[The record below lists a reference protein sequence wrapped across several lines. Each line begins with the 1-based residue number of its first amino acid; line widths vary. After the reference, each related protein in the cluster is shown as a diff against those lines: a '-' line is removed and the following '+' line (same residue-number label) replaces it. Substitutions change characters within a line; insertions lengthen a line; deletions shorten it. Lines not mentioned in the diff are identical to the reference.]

1 MFKHL
6 LLPTDGSPLSAR
18 AIDQGL
24 RLAQQLGAH
33 ASIVTVLEPLR
44 AFNASSELLAD
55 VRESFEKSSR
65 EAADRTLQAAADQA
79 AALGVP
85 ATTTVVT
92 GSQPHR
98 QIIEAAGEG
107 GCDLIVMASHGRR
120 GVSGLLVG
128 SVTQKVLTHS
138 SVPVLVIRGDER

>member
-18 AIDQGL
+18 AIDQGVA
-24 RLAQQLGAH
+24 LARQLGAKV
-33 ASIVTVLEPLR
+33 SMITVLEPLR

-55 VRESFEKSSR
+55 VRESFEKNSR

-79 AALGVP
+79 AALGVQ
-85 ATTTVVT
+85 ASTTVVT
-92 GSQPHR
+92 GSQPYR
-98 QIIEAAGEG
+98 QIIDAAAKG

-138 SVPVLVIRGDER
+138 SIPVLVIRGED

>member
-18 AIDQGL
+18 AIDQGQA
-24 RLAQQLGAH
+24 LAKQLGARV
-33 ASIVTVLEPLR
+33 SMITVLEPLR

-55 VRESFEKSSR
+55 VRESFEKGSR
-65 EAADRTLQAAADQA
+65 EAADRALQAAADQA
-79 AALGVP
+79 AALGVQ
-85 ATTTVVT
+85 ASTTVVT
-92 GSQPHR
+92 GSQPYR
-98 QIIEAAGEG
+98 QIIDAASQG
-107 GCDLIVMASHGRR
+107 GCDVIVMASHGRR

-138 SVPVLVIRGDER
+138 SVPVLVIRGEA

>member
-1 MFKHL
+1 MFRHM

-24 RLAQQLGAH
+24 ALAKQLGAR
-33 ASIVTVLEPLR
+33 ASVITVLEPLR
-44 AFNASSELLAD
+44 AFNAASELLAD
-55 VRESFEKSSR
+55 VRESFEKDSR
-65 EAADRTLQAAADQA
+65 EAAERTLQAAADQA

-85 ATTTVVT
+85 AATTVAT
-92 GSQPHR
+92 GSQPYR
-98 QIIEAAGEG
+98 QIIEAASQG

-138 SVPVLVIRGDER
+138 SVPVLVIRGEG

>member
-24 RLAQQLGAH
+24 RLAKQLGARV
-33 ASIVTVLEPLR
+33 SIVTVLEPLR

-85 ATTTVVT
+85 ATTTVAT
-92 GSQPHR
+92 GSQPYR
-98 QIIEAAGEG
+98 QIIEAASEA

-138 SVPVLVIRGDER
+138 SVPVLVIRGEQ

>member
-24 RLAQQLGAH
+24 ALAKQLGAK
-33 ASIVTVLEPLR
+33 ASILTVLEPLR

-55 VRESFEKSSR
+55 VRESFEKGSR

-85 ATTTVVT
+85 ASTHVVT
-92 GSQPHR
+92 GSQPYR
-98 QIIEAAGEG
+98 QIIAAATQA

-120 GVSGLLVG
+120 GVSGLLMG

-138 SVPVLVIRGDER
+138 SVPVLVIRGED